1 MPDTKTVVKLPFHC
15 LDLLQMVFRG
25 KSELAVTKT
34 RFELDMASN
43 QHLNLADGQEQ
54 HGGKNRSTNTLKSFR
69 GGAFYNAI
77 ERGGKA
83 WEFIDFFHHF
93 AVCSCGELSIS
104 TSL

>member
-1 MPDTKTVVKLPFHC
+1 
-15 LDLLQMVFRG
+15 MVFRG

-93 AVCSCGELSIS
+93 AFAAVENCQSQPRYK
-104 TSL
+104 